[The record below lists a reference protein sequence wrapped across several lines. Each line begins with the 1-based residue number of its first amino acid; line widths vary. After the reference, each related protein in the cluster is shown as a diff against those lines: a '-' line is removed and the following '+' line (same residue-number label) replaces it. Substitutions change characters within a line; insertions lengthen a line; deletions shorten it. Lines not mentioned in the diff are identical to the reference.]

1 MISLLWLAVAL
12 NLWDATDLHGEAP
25 PSACAHGKALAAA
38 GLRAPDGEGEVRP
51 ESWDLTDALHYRL
64 ELEILP
70 AERKLDGSN
79 VMTIRSLK
87 DGLTAF
93 EFRLDSRLTITAVE
107 LNGVAAAWNR
117 LNNTTVRVTLDRPY
131 GMGDQFDLRV
141 AYNGY
146 PAGQGFGSI
155 VFSSRNG
162 QPLVW
167 TLSETE
173 YSYTWWPSKDDNR
186 DKATADLAFIVPRTM
201 VVASNGLLAG
211 VDELERGRR
220 RYRWETRYPTATYLY
235 CFGATDY
242 NMFEEVW
249 QYGDYR
255 MPLQFFIYPESDTSK
270 NRSDWLQCRDML
282 TIFSDRFGLYPF
294 VQEKYGMLQFGWSGG
309 MEHQTM
315 TSMGGFWPW
324 IVAHELG
331 HQWWGD
337 MITCALWND
346 IWLNEGFATYS
357 EAIWYENRPGSRGI
371 IDLLY
376 YMSQRRPGSFQYSV
390 YVEDT
395 SNLNRIFNY
404 DSTYLKGAW
413 VLHMLR
419 HIVGDETFF
428 RILGEYRRAFEYGA
442 ATTADFQ
449 AICESVLGRDMDWYF
464 DPWVYKP
471 GAPAYR
477 YAWREHRVL
486 GRNFVELYVTQVQ
499 STSWPTY
506 SMPIDIVTRRGQEER
521 RQVVWNDER
530 AEHLLFETPGPID
543 SLLFDPNDW
552 ILASSRSTTSFVE
565 GPPKIVAVEPAPGR
579 ELRALD
585 ASSVRVTF
593 HKNVLA
599 EPAHFTLT
607 GGTFGPIAC
616 DFAYDSA
623 TQTVTLTPA
632 RLLRPDEYTVT
643 VDDALVDAAARLRLD
658 GEIADPRDER
668 SLPSGDGLPAGDAVV
683 VFTIGPPGDL
693 DGDGRVGLAD
703 LAILL
708 SAYNRHDGGDL
719 DGDGDT
725 DLVDLG
731 IVLANFGR

>member
-1 MISLLWLAVAL
+1 MTTFLLITAAMLLAPQDPA
-12 NLWDATDLHGEAP
+12 GGP
-25 PSACAHGKALAAA
+25 PPGACAHGKSLAAA
-38 GLRAPDGEGEVRP
+38 HIRLPSDEGELRP
-51 ESWDLTDALHYRL
+51 ESWDDTDALHYRL

-87 DGLTAF
+87 DGLTTF

-107 LNGVAAAWNR
+107 VNGSAAPWER
-117 LNNTTVRVTLDRPY
+117 LSTTTVRVVLDRPY
-131 GMGDQFDLRV
+131 DPGESFELRV

-155 VFSSRNG
+155 VFSSHNG
-162 QPLVW
+162 QPVVW

-173 YSYTWWPSKDDNR
+173 YSYTWWPNKDDNR
-186 DKATADLAFIVPRTM
+186 DKATADLAFVVPATM
-201 VVASNGLLAG
+201 VVASNGRLAG
-211 VDELERGRR
+211 VDDLEGGRR

-235 CFGATDY
+235 CFGATNY
-242 NMFEEVW
+242 TMFEDAW
-249 QYGDYR
+249 QYGDYG
-255 MPLQFFIYPESDTSK
+255 MPLQFFIYPEYDTPR
-270 NRSDWLQCRDML
+270 NRSDWLQCKDML
-282 TIFSDRFGLYPF
+282 TVFSDRFGVYPF

-324 IVAHELG
+324 VVAHELG

-337 MITCALWND
+337 MVTCAFWND

-357 EAIWYENRPGSRGI
+357 EAIWYENRPGNNGI

-390 YVEDT
+390 YVQDT
-395 SNLNRIFNY
+395 SNFGRIFNY

-428 RILGEYRRAFEYGA
+428 RILAEYRRAFEYGA
-442 ATTADFQ
+442 ADTAQFQ
-449 AICESVLGRDMDWYF
+449 GICEAVSGRDLHWYF
-464 DPWVYKP
+464 QPWIYEP
-471 GAPAYR
+471 GAPNYR
-477 YAWREHRVL
+477 YAWRQNTVL
-486 GRNFVELYVTQVQ
+486 GRNFVELYVRQVQ
-499 STSWPTY
+499 SANWPTY
-506 SMPIDIVTRRGQEER
+506 SMPVDIVTRLGLEEQR
-521 RQVVWNDER
+521 HVVWNDER

-543 SLLFDPNDW
+543 ALLFDPNNW
-552 ILASSRSTTSFVE
+552 ILTSGRSTTPFVE
-565 GPPKIVAVEPAPGR
+565 GPPKIVALEPAPGR

-585 ASSVRVTF
+585 ARSVRVTF
-593 HKNVLA
+593 HKAVLPEA
-599 EPAHFTLT
+599 GQFALV
-607 GGTFGPIAC
+607 GRAFGPIAC
-616 DFAYDSA
+616 EFAYDAA

-643 VDDALVDAAARLRLD
+643 VDDALVDAVARLNLD
-658 GEIADPRDER
+658 GEIADPHDEQ
-668 SLPSGDGLPAGDAVV
+668 SLPSGDGLPGGDAAA
-683 VFTIGPPGDL
+683 VFTVGPPGDL
-693 DGDGRVGLAD
+693 DGDGHVSLVD
-703 LAILL
+703 LALLL
-708 SAYNRHDGGDL
+708 SAYERHDGGDL

-725 DLVDLG
+725 DQADLA
-731 IVLANFGR
+731 IVLENYGR